1 MYRSYYFFVL
11 LRYLYVAQI
20 FLTNKENTM
29 ERVETVIRVMRFEG
43 NKIQRNYLLKVV
55 VNAN

>member
-1 MYRSYYFFVL
+1 
-11 LRYLYVAQI
+11 
-20 FLTNKENTM
+20 M